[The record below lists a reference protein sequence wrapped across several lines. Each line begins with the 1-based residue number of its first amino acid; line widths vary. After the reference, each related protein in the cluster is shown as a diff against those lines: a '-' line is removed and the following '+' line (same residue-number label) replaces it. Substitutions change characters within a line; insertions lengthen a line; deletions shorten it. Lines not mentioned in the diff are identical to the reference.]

1 MRQTIIC
8 GQVLQSSVRI
18 QTRHKNVL
26 LMLIR
31 IQERLKAK
39 VRAKIIVKFNRI
51 RKKFTQL
58 RTGNSIAKKEW
69 LLVSLK
75 LGTTDVKTMVRA

>member
-1 MRQTIIC
+1 
-8 GQVLQSSVRI
+8 
-18 QTRHKNVL
+18 
-26 LMLIR
+26 MLIR

-39 VRAKIIVKFNRI
+39 VRAIIIVKFNRI

-69 LLVSLK
+69 LLASLK
-75 LGTTDVKTMVRA
+75 LGTTDEKTMVRA